1 MTVMSTG
8 LSGLL
13 AFQRALA
20 TTSHNIAN
28 SSTEGY
34 SRQSTEFATNT
45 PNRYGSSF
53 IGQGVYVSSVRR
65 IQSDLVDAQ
74 LRTSLSNSS
83 YADVRSAMTGRSD
96 SLLSD
101 EATGLAPVMETYFS
115 SLQDVADDPTSLS
128 ARTVLLNDADTLAK
142 RLAALDQQLGEQRT
156 AINGQIAVDVDE
168 INQYAQSLATL
179 NRQIVSGYSLG
190 SPPNDLLDQRD
201 QILGKLAEK
210 LDVKTTT
217 QDDGSID
224 VFVGNGQALV
234 MGATANEMVADHLS
248 GDPYNLDIGI
258 KSGTSTQP
266 IDVTRFM
273 TGGELG
279 ALLET
284 RTEVVDKAQNTLG
297 LIGLNLATQFNDQ
310 NHLGLDLNGELGG
323 DIFALPEVSVSART
337 GNTATGALGVTIADV
352 GQLTASDYR
361 LQYDGTG
368 YRLTRLPDSEVVTL
382 DPDTAVPPDPNV
394 FYADGLRIDTNTIA
408 GAQAG
413 DSWLIQPT
421 RFAASGIEVTMTE
434 PEDIA
439 AAAAVTAN
447 TSVLNTGAATI
458 QDVRAIDATDAN
470 LLTRAVVSYDATTA
484 SYSLD
489 GVPIPATDVT
499 VDDDGFTTI
508 EANGWQLQ
516 LKGTPVDGDEFV
528 VSSNVGQTGDNRNL
542 LAMLDLQ
549 DTKTIQGQA
558 TYQDSYSNLV
568 ADVGTQARQAQIM
581 AESATSVLDEA
592 QTQRD
597 SLSGVNLD
605 EEAANVIRFQQAYQA
620 AGQVIATAGTM
631 FDTLL
636 QVLRG

>member
-516 LKGTPVDGDEFV
+516 LKGTPADGDEFV

-549 DTKTIQGQA
+549 DAKTIQGQA
-558 TYQDSYSNLV
+558 TYQDGYSSLV

-581 AESATSVLDEA
+581 AESATAVLDDA

-636 QVLRG
+636 QILRG

>member
-1 MTVMSTG
+1 MTVMNTG

-28 SSTEGY
+28 SVTEGY
-34 SRQSTEFATNT
+34 SRQSTDFSTNT
-45 PNRYGSSF
+45 PTRLGGSY
-53 IGQGVYVSSVRR
+53 IGQGVHVSNVRR
-65 IQSDLVDAQ
+65 IQSDLVDAR

-83 YADVRSAMTGRSD
+83 YADVRSAMTGRAD

-101 EATGLAPVMETYFS
+101 ESTGLASVMETYFS

-142 RLAALDQQLGEQRT
+142 RFASLDEQLGEQRT
-156 AINGQIAVDVDE
+156 TINGQIAADVDE

-179 NRQIVSGYSLG
+179 NRQIVSGYSQG

-201 QILGKLAEK
+201 AVLSKLAEK
-210 LDVKTTT
+210 LDVKSVT
-217 QDDGSID
+217 QDDGSINL
-224 VFVGNGQALV
+224 FVGNGQALV
-234 MGATANEMVADHLS
+234 LGSTANEMVADHLS

-258 KSGTSTQP
+258 KAGTSTKP

-273 TGGELG
+273 TGGEVG

-284 RTEVVDKAQNTLG
+284 RTEVLDKAQNELG
-297 LIGLNLATQFNDQ
+297 LIGLNLATQFNAQ
-310 NHLGLDLNGELGG
+310 NHLGLDLDGQLGG
-323 DIFALPEVSVSART
+323 DIYALPDVSVSART
-337 GNTATGALGVTIADV
+337 GNAATGALGVTIADV
-352 GQLTASDYR
+352 GELTPSDYR
-361 LQYDGTG
+361 LQYDGTN
-368 YRLTRLPDSEVVTL
+368 YRLTTLPDNTSVTL

-394 FYADGLRIDTNTIA
+394 FYADGLRIDTNALA
-408 GAQAG
+408 GGQAG

-421 RFAASGIEVTMTE
+421 RFAASGITVTMTE

-439 AAAAVTAN
+439 AAAAVTAK
-447 TSVLNTGAATI
+447 TSVLNSGEASVE
-458 QDVRAIDATDAN
+458 DVRAIDATNPD
-470 LLTRAVVSYDATTA
+470 LLTQAVVSYDATA
-484 SYSLD
+484 DSYSVN
-489 GVPIPATDVT
+489 GVAIPATDIT
-499 VDDDGFTTI
+499 VDDKGFTTI
-508 EANGWQLQ
+508 KANGWQLQ
-516 LKGTPVDGDEFV
+516 LKGTPADGDEFV
-528 VSSNVGQTGDNRNL
+528 VSSNIGQTGDNRNL

-549 DTKTIQGQA
+549 DTKTIQGKA
-558 TYQDSYSNLV
+558 SYQEGYSDLV
-568 ADVGTQARQAQIM
+568 ADVGTQDRQAQIM
-581 AESATSVLDEA
+581 AESATSVLDDA

-631 FDTLL
+631 FDTIL
-636 QVLRG
+636 QIMR

>member
-8 LSGLL
+8 VSGLL

-28 SSTEGY
+28 SATDGY
-34 SRQSTEFATNT
+34 SRQSTELMTNT
-45 PNRYGSSF
+45 PSRLGGSY
-53 IGQGVYVSSVRR
+53 IGQGVHVSSVRR
-65 IQSDLVDAQ
+65 IQSDLVDAR
-74 LRTSLSNSS
+74 LRTSLSDSS
-83 YADVRSAMTGRSD
+83 YADVRSAMVGRSD

-101 EATGLAPVMETYFS
+101 DATGLAAVMETYFS

-142 RLAALDQQLGEQRT
+142 RLDSLNQLLGSQRT
-156 AINGQIAVDVDE
+156 AINGQIAADVDE

-179 NRQIVSGYSLG
+179 NRQIVSGYSRG

-201 QILGKLAEK
+201 AVLSKLAEK
-210 LDVKTTT
+210 IDVKSVT
-217 QDDGSID
+217 QDDGSINL
-224 VFVGNGQALV
+224 FVGNGQSLV
-234 MGATANEMVADHLS
+234 MGATANQMVAGHLS

-258 KSGTSTQP
+258 ETPTSNKP
-266 IDVTRFM
+266 IDLTRFM
-273 TGGELG
+273 TGGEIG

-284 RTEVVDKAQNTLG
+284 RTEVVDKAQNELG
-297 LIGLNLATQFNDQ
+297 LLGLNLATRFNAQ
-310 NHLGLDLNGELGG
+310 NHLGLDLNGQLGG
-323 DIFALPEVSVSART
+323 DIFALPDVSVSART
-337 GNTATGALGVTIADV
+337 GNAATGALGVTIADV

-368 YRLTRLPDSEVVTL
+368 YRLTQLPDNQAVTL
-382 DPDTAVPPDPNV
+382 SPDTAVPPDPNV
-394 FYADGLRIDTNTIA
+394 YYADGLRIDTNTLV
-408 GAQAG
+408 GGQAG

-421 RFAASGIEVTMTE
+421 RFAASGISVTMTE

-439 AAAAVTAN
+439 AAAAVTAK
-447 TSVLNTGAATI
+447 TSVLNTGEATI
-458 QDVRAIDATDAN
+458 QDVRAIDSTNSN
-470 LLTRAVVSYDATTA
+470 LLTQAIVRYDAA
-484 SYSLD
+484 AGSYSLD
-489 GVPIPATDVT
+489 GVAIPAADVV

-508 EANGWQLQ
+508 KANGWQLQ

-605 EEAANVIRFQQAYQA
+605 EEAANVIRFQQAYKA
-620 AGQVIATAGTM
+620 ASQVITTAGTM